1 MAGVAEILRR
11 LRVLLTFARVLRVDD
26 SGPLQLIRIEGFIG
40 ELRED
45 CPRMGEW
52 GFASNPPDDS
62 QAVVAALG
70 GNRGQLVVLGVE
82 DRETRPKS
90 LAKGES
96 GLYSIGGNRV
106 RLLPDGS
113 IEILGPA
120 GSIEIAPDGS
130 LELAGPVGSLGITAA
145 GTVTLGG
152 LTISATATGAITI
165 SGAAT
170 VSIAGAGAVAISG
183 STVTLGASTTIDGKP
198 FLPHTHLSAAPGV
211 PTGPVI

>member
-1 MAGVAEILRR
+1 MASIAEILRR

-45 CPRMGEW
+45 CPRIGEW
-52 GFASNPPDDS
+52 GLASNPPDDS

-82 DRETRPKS
+82 DRGTRAKN

-113 IEILGPA
+113 ISIVGPA
-120 GSIEIAPDGS
+120 GSIDIAPDGA
-130 LELAGPVGSLGITAA
+130 LDLAGPVGSLAIDAAGVLTIGALTITANAA
-145 GTVTLGG
+145 GAV
-152 LTISATATGAITI
+152 TI
-165 SGAAT
+165 SGSGA
-170 VSIAGAGAVAISG
+170 VSITGG
-183 STVTLGASTTIDGKP
+183 TVTLGASTTIDGKP
-198 FLPHTHLSAAPGV
+198 FLSHTHLSAAPGV

>member
-45 CPRMGEW
+45 CPRIGEW

-82 DRETRPKS
+82 DRATRAKD

-113 IEILGPA
+113 IEIVGPA
-120 GSIEIAPDGS
+120 GSIEIAPDGA

-145 GTVTLGG
+145 GAVTLGG
-152 LTISATATGAITI
+152 LTISASSTGAVTITG
-165 SGAAT
+165 SGAVTINGGT
-170 VSIAGAGAVAISG
+170 VV
-183 STVTLGASTTIDGKP
+183 LGASTTIDGKP
-198 FLPHTHLSAAPGV
+198 FLAHTHLSAAPGV

>member
-1 MAGVAEILRR
+1 MASVAEILRR

-45 CPRMGEW
+45 CPRIGEW
-52 GFASNPPDDS
+52 GLASNPPDDS

-70 GNRGQLVVLGVE
+70 ANRGQLVVIGVE
-82 DRETRPKS
+82 DRGTRPKN

-106 RLLPDGS
+106 RLLPTGA
-113 IEILGPA
+113 IEIEGPA
-120 GSIEIAPDGS
+120 GSIAIAPDGA
-130 LELAGPVGSLGITAA
+130 LELAGPVGNLAIDAA
-145 GTVTLGG
+145 GAVTLGG
-152 LTISATATGAITI
+152 LTISATSAG
-165 SGAAT
+165 T
-170 VSIAGAGAVAISG
+170 VSITGAGAVTISG
-183 STVTLGASTTIDGKP
+183 GTVSLGPSTTIDGKP
-198 FLPHTHLSAAPGV
+198 FLAHTHLSAAPGV

>member
-1 MAGVAEILRR
+1 MAGVGEILRR

-45 CPRMGEW
+45 CPRIGEW
-52 GFASNPPDDS
+52 GLASNPPDDS

-82 DRETRPKS
+82 DRGTRPKN

-106 RLLPDGS
+106 RLLPTGA
-113 IEILGPA
+113 IEIEGPA

-130 LELAGPVGSLGITAA
+130 LELAGPVGSLGINAA
-145 GTVTLGG
+145 GSVTIGA

-165 SGAAT
+165 TGSGAVT
-170 VSIAGAGAVAISG
+170 INGG
-183 STVTLGASTTIDGKP
+183 TVTLGASTTIDGKA
-198 FLPHTHLSAAPGV
+198 FLPHTHLSAAPGL